1 MYYKIELI
9 PLTDYVKEYYKEKL
23 NENIDSNEIIC
34 YKNIVYE
41 VIEDKIL
48 LGKCCSIGELPD
60 DYEEIGIDEEI
71 YYSYEITIPIFSIAQ
86 SAKFIILKGD
96 ILEYFKSNA
105 EKYFEET
112 EDLILLYNETNK
124 SYHLTIGTKEEVK
137 TYNNGIF
144 SQYLLIDDDNF
155 DIDRF
160 KKLGTKDECVYMN
173 NVIKKCNKIIEEN
186 IQIYD
191 TYKDNNKCL
200 ECVKD
205 SFKGNGNDKYDC
217 LVKLAHYTIYYG
229 ISYISEIYYLLKR
242 SQILEKVIKNKKY
255 INISSLGCGFMPDLI
270 AIDKY
275 INDMWLKDIKIGYQ
289 GYDIEALWKE
299 ITLCPQCLEIKDLVN
314 DNFDCTDIDII
325 FVNKLFS
332 TLKRNELH
340 MDFLCN
346 FKNQLE
352 DLPIGSFIV
361 YNDVNNVNEG
371 RDIFNKCITNRSYE
385 LVQKFKTED
394 GFNDNYMELNMQF
407 ICDFPTALHIS
418 SKDYQNKTV
427 FFVYKKVQ

>member
-41 VIEDKIL
+41 GIENKIII
-48 LGKCCSIGELPD
+48 GKSSNIGELPD
-60 DYEEIGIDEEI
+60 DYEIGIDEEI
-71 YYSYEITIPIFSIAQ
+71 HYSYELTIPIFSIAQ

-112 EDLILLYNETNK
+112 ENLLLLYNEIEK
-124 SYHLTIGTKEEVK
+124 SYHLMIGTKEEVK
-137 TYNNGIF
+137 AYNNGIF

-155 DIDRF
+155 DIDKF

-173 NVIKKCNKIIEEN
+173 NIIKKCNKIIEEN

-200 ECVKD
+200 DCVRD
-205 SFKGNGNDKYDC
+205 SYKPNGNDKYDC
-217 LVKLAHYTIYYG
+217 LIKLAHYTIYYS
-229 ISYISEIYYLLKR
+229 ISYVSEIYYFLKK
-242 SQILEKVIKNKKY
+242 SQILEKIINNKKD
-255 INISSLGCGFMPDLI
+255 IKVLSLGCGFMPDLI

-275 INDMWLKDIKIGYQ
+275 KNDMWLEGIEIYYQ
-289 GYDIEALWKE
+289 GYDIEALWEE
-299 ITLCPQCLEIKDLVN
+299 IALCPQCLGVKDVVN
-314 DNFDCTDIDII
+314 DNFDCTDVDII

-361 YNDVNNVNEG
+361 YNDVNHEKEG
-371 RDIFNKCITNRSYE
+371 RDIFNKCVSNKSYE
-385 LVQKFKTED
+385 LVQKFYTK
-394 GFNDNYMELNMQF
+394 GFNNGYKELEVNF
-407 ICDFPTALHIS
+407 ICDFPNDSQIKP
-418 SKDYQNKTV
+418 KDYLNETV
-427 FFVYKKVQ
+427 FFLYQKVK